1 MINLAH
7 SGGGEWWK
15 TVKTNKGYQKK
26 GQKEE
31 GIKKRYEE
39 RLIYQTNDIQTIYI
53 SNTIKLCKKKSC
65 LMKET

>member
-26 GQKEE
+26 DKRRR
-31 GIKKRYEE
+31 GIKKRCEE
-39 RLIYQTNDIQTIYI
+39 RLIYQTNDI
-53 SNTIKLCKKKSC
+53 
-65 LMKET
+65 

>member
-1 MINLAH
+1 MEKPNIVQLNNKYIND
-7 SGGGEWWK
+7 EK
-15 TVKTNKGYQKK
+15 
-26 GQKEE
+26 
-31 GIKKRYEE
+31 IKKRYEE